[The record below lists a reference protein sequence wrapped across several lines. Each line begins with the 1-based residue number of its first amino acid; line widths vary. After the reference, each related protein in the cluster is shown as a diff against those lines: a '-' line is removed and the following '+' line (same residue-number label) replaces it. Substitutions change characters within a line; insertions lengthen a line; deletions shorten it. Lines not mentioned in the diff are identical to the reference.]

1 MLTWIS
7 NFNNNEVTITLSNND
22 IKNNSNYFG
31 TATEKSNFDI
41 NQAGGVFVFKI
52 KIQAAIEKVLYRREL
67 MKIPIILK
75 FIFSAGTNPNNSVD
89 GYF

>member
-1 MLTWIS
+1 MLTCWIS
-7 NFNNNEVTITLSNND
+7 NFNNNEDTLSNND

-31 TATEKSNFDI
+31 TATTEKSNSFDI

-67 MKIPIILK
+67 
-75 FIFSAGTNPNNSVD
+75 
-89 GYF
+89 